1 MTFFKTTLATVCA
14 ISTFA
19 SAAIADGHT
28 GGPLRLT
35 EGMVIPEIP
44 PVAVTG
50 GLIATFLL
58 LASTSATSTTAK

>member
-1 MTFFKTTLATVCA
+1 MAFFKTTLATVCA

-35 EGMVIPEIP
+35 EEMVIPEIP
-44 PVAVTG
+44 PAAATS
-50 GLIATFLL
+50 GLIAALLL